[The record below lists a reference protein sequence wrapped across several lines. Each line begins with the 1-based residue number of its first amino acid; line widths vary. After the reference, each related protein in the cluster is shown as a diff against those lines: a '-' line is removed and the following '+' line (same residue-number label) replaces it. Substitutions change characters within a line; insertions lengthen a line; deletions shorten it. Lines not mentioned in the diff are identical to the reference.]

1 MQLKNSLNKA
11 FEKIKAIFELIGVFV
26 EWLLADVTCKYGTN
40 WKRPICLWLTVVF
53 LCAFLFWIGNGIAKV
68 DGSAA
73 PSWLESLYESLYFS
87 IVTITTLGYG
97 DYRPKPGCFQFL
109 ASFEAAFG
117 MFMWAIFIA
126 VFARKYMR

>member
-1 MQLKNSLNKA
+1 MQLKNSLNKV
-11 FEKIKAIFELIGVFV
+11 FEKIKTIFELIGVFV
-26 EWLLADVTCKYGTN
+26 EWLLADVTCKYGTD
-40 WKRPICLWLTVVF
+40 WKRPIYLWLGVVF
-53 LCAFLFWIGNGIAKV
+53 FCAVLFWIGNGIVRV
-68 DGSAA
+68 DESAA
-73 PSWLESLYESLYFS
+73 SSFLESLYFS

-109 ASFEAAFG
+109 AGFEAAFG

>member
-1 MQLKNSLNKA
+1 MQLKNSLNKV

-26 EWLLADVTCKYGTN
+26 EWLLADVTCKYGTD
-40 WKRPICLWLTVVF
+40 WKRPIYLWLGVVF
-53 LCAFLFWIGNGIAKV
+53 FCTVLFWIGNGIVKV
-68 DGSAA
+68 DESAA
-73 PSWLESLYESLYFS
+73 SSFLESLYFS

-109 ASFEAAFG
+109 AGFEATFG

>member
-1 MQLKNSLNKA
+1 MQLKDSLNKA

-26 EWLLADVTCKYGTN
+26 EWLLADVTCKYGTD
-40 WKRPICLWLTVVF
+40 WKRPIYLWLGVVF
-53 LCAFLFWIGNGIAKV
+53 FCTVLFWIGNGIVRV
-68 DGSAA
+68 DESAA
-73 PSWLESLYESLYFS
+73 SSFLESLYFS

-109 ASFEAAFG
+109 AGFEATFG

>member
-1 MQLKNSLNKA
+1 MQLKNSLNKV

-26 EWLLADVTCKYGTN
+26 EWLLADVTCKYGTD
-40 WKRPICLWLTVVF
+40 WKRPIYLWLGVVF
-53 LCAFLFWIGNGIAKV
+53 FCAVLFWIGNGIVRV
-68 DGSAA
+68 DESAA
-73 PSWLESLYESLYFS
+73 SSFLESLYFS

-109 ASFEAAFG
+109 AGFEAAFG

>member
-1 MQLKNSLNKA
+1 MQLKNSLNKV

-40 WKRPICLWLTVVF
+40 WKRPIYLWLGVVF
-53 LCAFLFWIGNGIAKV
+53 FCAVLFWIGNGIVRV
-68 DGSAA
+68 DESAA
-73 PSWLESLYESLYFS
+73 SSFLESLYFS

-109 ASFEAAFG
+109 AGFEAAFG

>member
-1 MQLKNSLNKA
+1 MQLKNSLNKV

-26 EWLLADVTCKYGTN
+26 EWLLADVTCKYGTD
-40 WKRPICLWLTVVF
+40 WKRPIYLWLGVVF
-53 LCAFLFWIGNGIAKV
+53 FCAVLFWIGNGIVRV
-68 DGSAA
+68 DESAA
-73 PSWLESLYESLYFS
+73 SSFLESLYFS

-97 DYRPKPGCFQFL
+97 DYRPKPECFQFL
-109 ASFEAAFG
+109 AGFEAAFG